1 MLRKGTLP
9 KMVCVWIGNIIC
21 FAKLWFNL
29 VFILTITNYQQ
40 PLIRANYYVVNHISS
55 IIMPGMSSESPV
67 VPGIIDSVNS
77 GFINLGWHP
86 LSNINFICLKVY
98 HSVSY
103 QNDGNNPI
111 KKSDSQRTFTKYLKS
126 CIQNYLTI
134 ANVGIC
140 FNLHLCIYIF
150 IYIYI
155 YLLST

>member
-1 MLRKGTLP
+1 
-9 KMVCVWIGNIIC
+9 
-21 FAKLWFNL
+21 
-29 VFILTITNYQQ
+29 
-40 PLIRANYYVVNHISS
+40 
-55 IIMPGMSSESPV
+55 MPGMSSESPV

-134 ANVGIC
+134 ANVEIC
-140 FNLHLCIYIF
+140 FNLHLCIYADCPSSFRGVAKKILGGGSQRYAENHDHLKLIGF
-150 IYIYI
+150 IYHHPQLNISYPYCI
-155 YLLST
+155 I